1 MTRPLVAAAAF
12 LITVFAAGQAAAQTI
27 RPSTDENLQWA
38 ASVVQINAIP
48 NQADLGVKL
57 FGLAGGDP
65 AMNGLQTYLGFFD
78 NPGDGWVIF
87 QIGDF
92 LDYRI
97 LSATRGRINLQVRD
111 NTIDRRGEIGTRT
124 RRLTVRW
131 TPGRNDAPP
140 ATVIMAPTR

>member
-1 MTRPLVAAAAF
+1 MTRPLTAAAAF
-12 LITVFAAGQAAAQTI
+12 LIAIVTAGQAAAQTI
-27 RPSTDENLQWA
+27 RPNSDENLQWA
-38 ASVVQINAIP
+38 ASVVQINVVP
-48 NQADLGVKL
+48 NQGDLGVKL

-65 AMNGLQTYLGFFD
+65 AMNGLQTYLGFYD

-97 LSATRGRINLQVRD
+97 LSATRGRINVQARENYMSGDAIATRVRHF
-111 NTIDRRGEIGTRT
+111 T
-124 RRLTVRW
+124 LRW

-140 ATVIMAPTR
+140 AAVTMTRLR